1 VHVLARRTAQVLQT
15 ATHDDADLILVH
27 EPEAERKFIAA
38 GDGNDRRQIAW
49 NDFVVV
55 GPRSDPTNI
64 GSPDAVGA
72 SFPTPAPL
80 FVSRRDRSGTDVRE
94 RRLWREA
101 GIDPSE
107 GSWHCDIGGAALFS
121 SRAVIVKKASFKS
134 S

>member
-1 VHVLARRTAQVLQT
+1 MLQI
-15 ATHDDADLILVH
+15 ATHDHADLVLFR

-38 GDGNDRRQIAW
+38 GDSIDRRQIAW

-55 GPRSDPTNI
+55 GPRSDPAHI
-64 GSPDAVGA
+64 GSPDAVAA

-94 RRLWREA
+94 HRLWREA

-107 GSWHCDIGGAALFS
+107 
-121 SRAVIVKKASFKS
+121 
-134 S
+134 